1 MKKVLMILMMC
12 AMAACSTNDMKY
24 GQGGRNACQ
33 FVKEQVP
40 ELRDDI
46 DEAEVIEEDSLL
58 TDLYLDSG
66 DMALHKGEVDY
77 YEGRISRQQLDSI
90 IDSVSV
96 ALKDLEWSWTL
107 GIAVNDSLKKLDKYK
122 TQWRKVYKIQVAMKS
137 GMTKHPRVMMDYDG
151 VTPYCMEKDIERSVQ
166 EHTNTLT
173 STIRNI
179 IY

>member
-1 MKKVLMILMMC
+1 MKKVLFLLLMC
-12 AMAACSTNDMKY
+12 VVVGCTTDMKY

-33 FVKEQVP
+33 YVKEQVP
-40 ELRDDI
+40 GLRDDI
-46 DEAEVIEEDSLL
+46 ASVEVIEEDSLL

-66 DMALHKGEVDY
+66 DLALHKGEVDY
-77 YEGRISRQQLDSI
+77 YENRISRQQLDSI
-90 IDSVSV
+90 IDSVGV

-107 GIAVNDSLKKLDKYK
+107 GVVNDSLKRLVKYR
-122 TQWRKVYKIQVAMKS
+122 TQWCKVYKVQVTMKS
-137 GMTKHPRVMMDYDG
+137 GVTKYPRVMMDYDG
-151 VTPYCMEKDIERSVQ
+151 VTPYCLEKDIEHSVQ

>member
-1 MKKVLMILMMC
+1 MKKVLFLLLMC
-12 AMAACSTNDMKY
+12 VVVGCTTDMKY

-33 FVKEQVP
+33 YVKEQVP
-40 ELRDDI
+40 GLRDDI
-46 DEAEVIEEDSLL
+46 ASVEVIEEDSLL

-66 DMALHKGEVDY
+66 DLALHKGEVDY
-77 YEGRISRQQLDSI
+77 YENRISRQQLDSI
-90 IDSVSV
+90 IDSVGV

-107 GIAVNDSLKKLDKYK
+107 GVVNDSLKRLEKYR
-122 TQWRKVYKIQVAMKS
+122 TQWRKVYKVQVTMKS
-137 GMTKHPRVMMDYDG
+137 GVTKYPRVMMDYDG
-151 VTPYCMEKDIERSVQ
+151 VTPYCLEKDIEHSVQ